1 MPRISS
7 ATAIVLLVA
16 ALLQVSAAR
25 GLRPKMFLARAARPA
40 LQRPARRWLRA
51 AAAAR
56 SRKGL
61 FQRGGRKAALAT
73 SADVPPDPS
82 TYARVALILEDG
94 SVFEGKSFG
103 AEPPAGGTFAEVVFQ
118 TGMVGYAEALTDP
131 SYRGQSLAMTYP
143 MVGNYG
149 VPNNND
155 KDPLQPLLPRRSFES
170 DSIHAAAVIC
180 QDYSNH
186 FSHWEATQS
195 LGRWLHDQNVPGVC
209 GIDTRRLTKV
219 LRERGSMLGRLVKLG
234 PNDALPTSHG
244 SAEETAALRARH
256 LVDEVSITEPIVY
269 KAPNE
274 RLSVVAVD
282 CGMKANMVREFNAR
296 GVTVTAVP
304 WDYDFA
310 DLLDKSDGLFVS
322 NGPGDPT
329 QCQVTIDNLRTALN
343 REGDAMRP
351 MFGICLGNQLT
362 SLACGASTVKMPFGN
377 RGQNQPVLD
386 ALQPGACMVT
396 SQNHGYAV
404 DPTNL
409 PDGWQALYTNA
420 NDLTNEGAYLG
431 VPSCRD
437 AFISFKRLMSISR

>member
-1 MPRISS
+1 
-7 ATAIVLLVA
+7 
-16 ALLQVSAAR
+16 
-25 GLRPKMFLARAARPA
+25 
-40 LQRPARRWLRA
+40 
-51 AAAAR
+51 
-56 SRKGL
+56 
-61 FQRGGRKAALAT
+61 
-73 SADVPPDPS
+73 
-82 TYARVALILEDG
+82 
-94 SVFEGKSFG
+94 
-103 AEPPAGGTFAEVVFQ
+103 
-118 TGMVGYAEALTDP
+118 
-131 SYRGQSLAMTYP
+131 
-143 MVGNYG
+143 
-149 VPNNND
+149 
-155 KDPLQPLLPRRSFES
+155 
-170 DSIHAAAVIC
+170 
-180 QDYSNH
+180 
-186 FSHWEATQS
+186 
-195 LGRWLHDQNVPGVC
+195 
-209 GIDTRRLTKV
+209 
-219 LRERGSMLGRLVKLG
+219 MLGRLVKLG

-244 SAEETAALRARH
+244 TDAEATALRARH

-304 WDYDFA
+304 WDYDFS

-343 REGDAMRP
+343 REGDALRP

-420 NDLTNEGAYLG
+420 NDLTNEGAISASRRVV
-431 VPSCRD
+431 VPSLC
-437 AFISFKRLMSISR
+437 